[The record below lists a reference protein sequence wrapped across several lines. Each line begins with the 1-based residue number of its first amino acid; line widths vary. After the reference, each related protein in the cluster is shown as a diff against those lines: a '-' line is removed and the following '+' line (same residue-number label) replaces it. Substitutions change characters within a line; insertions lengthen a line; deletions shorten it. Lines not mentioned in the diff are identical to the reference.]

1 MKLLVLDHFFA
12 QDIESLRKAAGA
24 HVDLHVVD
32 YDLFR
37 SEALR
42 IFPPDVAGPL
52 EAFARPEYAEYRN
65 RFETT
70 FGELLE
76 DLFTGRPFD
85 AFVAPS
91 DVFFYLRPAARAC
104 HRLGIPFFVAQK
116 ETTISELTMTADA
129 ERVRAFAPPIAD
141 HMTVCSER
149 HREFQLRAGAVPD
162 RVTVTGQPRFDFYAR
177 PEEWPTRN
185 DDGRPVVLFFSYL
198 VDAYHPAEG
207 SGRKV
212 WADLHHRTE
221 LGLWELARSGWRVL
235 VKPHPQQNFRSERT
249 RIAKEVGELLDR
261 DVFLVRA
268 EEDARRL
275 IVTSDVVVGFQST
288 ALLEGM
294 LVGRPVVYTGWD
306 IESSRLSAELIPFP
320 EWADVIR
327 VVTRPEELAETIV
340 AAVER
345 GEPDEKRARREGI
358 VTEYLGPFDGRA
370 SRRTLEEIQTCVE
383 SFEGRRDTA
392 TLARRAELAARRPPV
407 RVRRRTRRAF
417 VRLRRAAGEALGR

>member
-24 HVDLHVVD
+24 DVDLRTVD

-42 IFPPDVAGPL
+42 IFPPDVTGPL
-52 EAFARPEYAEYRN
+52 ETFARPEYAEYRR
-65 RFETT
+65 RFETK

-76 DLFTGRPFD
+76 DLFTGRQFD

-91 DVFFYLRPAARAC
+91 DVFFYLRPATSAC
-104 HRLGIPFFVAQK
+104 HRLGIPFVVAQK

-149 HREFQLRAGAVPD
+149 HRQFQLRAGAVPE

-177 PEEWPTRN
+177 PEEWPTRVA
-185 DDGRPVVLFFSYL
+185 DGRPVVLFFSYL
-198 VDAYHPAEG
+198 IDAYHPAEG
-207 SGRKV
+207 TGRQV
-212 WADLHHRTE
+212 WADLHRRTE
-221 LGLWELARSGWRVL
+221 LGLWELARKGWRVL

-249 RIAKEVGELLDR
+249 RIAKEVGVLLDR

-268 EEDARRL
+268 DEDARRL
-275 IVTSDVVVGFQST
+275 IVTSNVVVGFQST

-294 LVGRPVVYTGWD
+294 LVGRPV
-306 IESSRLSAELIPFP
+306 RLHRLGHG
-320 EWADVIR
+320 V
-327 VVTRPEELAETIV
+327 V
-340 AAVER
+340 AA
-345 GEPDEKRARREGI
+345 
-358 VTEYLGPFDGRA
+358 LGRVDSV
-370 SRRTLEEIQTCVE
+370 SRV
-383 SFEGRRDTA
+383 GRRDQ
-392 TLARRAELAARRPPV
+392 RRHAARG
-407 RVRRRTRRAF
+407 T
-417 VRLRRAAGEALGR
+417 G